1 MAYLIGLFLVLAIV
15 FSVASGSDLVG
26 NLKHKITETIF
37 PKSQTEIT
45 VENLKNDYETL
56 GDFFSNSVPAI
67 LSSKDVSAQDKAVLK
82 KAVAAFSNSKNLVG
96 DLEQLTKEDEGIL
109 EAAIEKIL
117 GLDEK
122 HPPAGGLEPTSIP
135 PQCKL
140 VCGE

>member
-26 NLKHKITETIF
+26 VFKNKLTETIF

-45 VENLKNDYETL
+45 VENLKNDYQVL
-56 GDFFSNSVPAI
+56 GDFFTNSAPEILNSKGISLEQKSAI
-67 LSSKDVSAQDKAVLK
+67 QKATAAFGSSKQLVGNLEKLTKDD
-82 KAVAAFSNSKNLVG
+82 KNL
-96 DLEQLTKEDEGIL
+96 L
-109 EAAIEKIL
+109 EAAVEKVL

-122 HPPAGGLEPTSIP
+122 PTLEPTSIP

-140 VCGE
+140 VC